1 MQTNENYASESEK
14 SKIENNEKNFPDIN
28 FRTFISNKLDKF
40 GNGYLTKNFI
50 DKITVL
56 ECTGKEIKSLQGI
69 EYFTNL
75 TDLNCNVNKLKE
87 LDVSN
92 NPVLREIHCDCK
104 NSTQVD
110 RDYDNYE
117 MEI

>member
-1 MQTNENYASESEK
+1 MN
-14 SKIENNEKNFPDIN
+14 IEINEKNFPDEN
-28 FRTFISNKLDKF
+28 FRKFISDKFDKF

-75 TDLNCNVNKLKE
+75 TNLNCNVNKLKE
-87 LDVSN
+87 LDISKN
-92 NPVLREIHCDCK
+92 TKLGIKNLRL
-104 NSTQVD
+104 
-110 RDYDNYE
+110 RF
-117 MEI
+117 